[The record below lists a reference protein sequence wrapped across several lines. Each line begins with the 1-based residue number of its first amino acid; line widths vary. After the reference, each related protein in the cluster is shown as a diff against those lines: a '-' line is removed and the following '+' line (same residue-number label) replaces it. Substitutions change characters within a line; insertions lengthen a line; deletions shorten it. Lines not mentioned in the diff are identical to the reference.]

1 MLYNHLNNKLI
12 TNCNVMLRTNNR
24 LASAC
29 VIYLQEDDGNTKLFF
44 FFFFLI
50 TFGGKR
56 DGKGL
61 GGSGGG
67 KI

>member
-1 MLYNHLNNKLI
+1 MATPSCY
-12 TNCNVMLRTNNR
+12 
-24 LASAC
+24 
-29 VIYLQEDDGNTKLFF
+29 
-44 FFFFLI
+44 FFLI